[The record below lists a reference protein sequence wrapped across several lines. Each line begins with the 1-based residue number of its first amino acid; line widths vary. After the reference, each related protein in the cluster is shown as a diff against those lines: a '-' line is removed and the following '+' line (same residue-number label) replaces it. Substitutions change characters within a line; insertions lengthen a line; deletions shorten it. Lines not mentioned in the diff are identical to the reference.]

1 MEDFTNGS
9 TEAAGDD
16 SHPME
21 FLLSE
26 ALSLDLPRAGDI
38 RRGEVIEHLRNA
50 ILVDIGAKSEGI
62 ISGSELDTLSPDERD
77 ELAVGREVAV
87 YVVDPEDD
95 EGNIVLSYARA
106 AEEEDWRRA
115 QELADSADVYQ
126 GKVVGYNK
134 GGLLVAVG
142 RLRGFM
148 PISQLGPSR
157 NFSREKSPAGQLQR
171 IVGDTISAK
180 VMEVDRSRNR
190 LILSERA
197 ATREKRAAQREKL
210 FEELEAGVTQSGR
223 VVNLT
228 DFGAF
233 VDIGGLE
240 GLVHISEIS
249 WKRVNDPRSVLEI
262 GDEVDVYVLDVDRDR
277 QRVALSLKRLQTD
290 PWTIVDELYSEGQL
304 VEASVT
310 KLAQFGAF
318 ARIQDDYELEG
329 LIHISE
335 LSEEHVSHPRE
346 VVRPGETLTLR
357 VIRVDPEQR
366 QIGLSLKQ
374 VASSRYMEMDLAQAQ
389 EATGAG
395 FAGSGESADSG
406 ELADTF
412 EPGYEDE
419 EE

>member
-1 MEDFTNGS
+1 MDNFTNGS
-9 TEAAGDD
+9 TETAGED
-16 SHPME
+16 SHGME
-21 FLLSE
+21 FFLSE
-26 ALSLDLPRAGDI
+26 ELSLDLPRAGDI

-62 ISGSELDTLSPDERD
+62 ISGSELDTLSPEERD
-77 ELAVGREVAV
+77 ELAVGNEVAV
-87 YVVDPEDD
+87 YVVDPEDE

-115 QELADSADVYQ
+115 QELADTADVYQ

-157 NFSREKSPAGQLQR
+157 NFSREKSSASQLQR
-171 IVGDTISAK
+171 IVGEMISAK

-210 FEELEAGVTQSGR
+210 FEELEAGVARSGR

-233 VDIGGLE
+233 VDIGGIE

-249 WKRVNDPRSVLEI
+249 WKRVNDPRTVLEI

-277 QRVALSLKRLQTD
+277 QRVALSLKRMQTD
-290 PWTIVDELYSEGQL
+290 PWTIVDQLYSEGQL
-304 VEASVT
+304 VEAAVT

-335 LSEEHVSHPRE
+335 LSEEHVAHPRE

-374 VASSRYMEMDLAQAQ
+374 VASSRYMEFDIAQAQ
-389 EATGAG
+389 EATGND
-395 FAGSGESADSG
+395 FDV
-406 ELADTF
+406 
-412 EPGYEDE
+412 EPYSFEDE

>member
-1 MEDFTNGS
+1 MDDYTNGS
-9 TEAAGDD
+9 TETAGND
-16 SHPME
+16 SHPMD

-26 ALSLDLPRAGDI
+26 ELSLDLPRAGDI

-62 ISGSELDTLSPDERD
+62 ISGSELDALSPDERD
-77 ELAVGREVAV
+77 ELAVGNEVAV

-106 AEEEDWRRA
+106 AEEEDWRLA
-115 QELADSADVYQ
+115 QQLADTSDVYQ

-157 NFSREKSPAGQLQR
+157 NFSREKSSSTQLQR
-171 IVGDTISAK
+171 IVGETISAK

-197 ATREKRAAQREKL
+197 ATRERRAAQRELL
-210 FEELEAGVTQSGR
+210 FDELEAGETRSGR

-249 WKRVNDPRSVLEI
+249 WKRVNDPRTVLAI
-262 GDEVDVYVLDVDRDR
+262 GDEVEVYVLDVDRDR

-304 VEASVT
+304 VAATVT

-335 LSEEHVSHPRE
+335 LSDDHITHPRE
-346 VVRPGETLTLR
+346 VVRPGEALTLR

-374 VASSRYMEMDLAQAQ
+374 VASAQYMELDLAQAS
-389 EATGAG
+389 EDA
-395 FAGSGESADSG
+395 SAY
-406 ELADTF
+406 F
-412 EPGYEDE
+412 E
-419 EE
+419 EEEE

>member
-1 MEDFTNGS
+1 MDDYTNGS
-9 TEAAGDD
+9 TETAGEN
-16 SHPME
+16 SHPMD

-26 ALSLDLPRAGDI
+26 ELSLDLPRSGDI

-62 ISGSELDTLSPDERD
+62 ISGSELDALSPDERD
-77 ELAVGREVAV
+77 ELAVGKEVAV

-106 AEEEDWRRA
+106 AEEEDWRLA
-115 QELADSADVYQ
+115 QQLADTSDVYQ

-157 NFSREKSPAGQLQR
+157 NFSREKSSATQLQR
-171 IVGDTISAK
+171 IVGETISAK

-197 ATREKRAAQREKL
+197 ATRERRAAQREQL
-210 FEELEAGVTQSGR
+210 FDVLEAGETRSGR

-249 WKRVNDPRSVLEI
+249 WKRVNDPRTVLGI
-262 GDEVDVYVLDVDRDR
+262 GDEVEVYVLDVDRDR

-304 VEASVT
+304 VAATVT

-335 LSEEHVSHPRE
+335 LSDDHITHPRE
-346 VVRPGETLTLR
+346 VVRPGEALTLR

-374 VASSRYMEMDLAQAQ
+374 VSSAQYMELDLAQAS
-389 EATGAG
+389 EDA
-395 FAGSGESADSG
+395 SAY
-406 ELADTF
+406 F
-412 EPGYEDE
+412 E
-419 EE
+419 EEEE

>member
-1 MEDFTNGS
+1 MEDIAHGS
-9 TEAAGDD
+9 ADKAGDE
-16 SHPME
+16 SQSME
-21 FLLSE
+21 FLLSDE
-26 ALSLDLPRAGDI
+26 LSLDLPRAGDI

-62 ISGSELDTLSPDERD
+62 IAGSELDALSPEERD
-77 ELAVGREVAV
+77 ELAVGNEVAV
-87 YVVDPEDD
+87 YVVDPEDED
-95 EGNIVLSYARA
+95 GNIVLSYTRA
-106 AEEEDWRRA
+106 AEEEDWRLA
-115 QELADSADVYQ
+115 QELADTSDVYQ

-157 NFSREKSPAGQLQR
+157 NFSREKAPAMQLQR
-171 IVGDTISAK
+171 IVGETISAK

-197 ATREKRAAQREKL
+197 ATREKRAAQRERL
-210 FEELEAGVTQSGR
+210 FDELETGEVRSGR

-233 VDIGGLE
+233 VDIGGIE

-249 WKRVNDPRSVLEI
+249 WKRVNDPRTVLAI

-304 VEASVT
+304 LEATVT

-335 LSEEHVSHPRE
+335 LSDDHVTHPRE
-346 VVRPGETLTLR
+346 VVRPGQPLTLR

-374 VASSRYMEMDLAQAQ
+374 VASSRYMEQDLAQAH
-389 EATGAG
+389 EAAG
-395 FAGSGESADSG
+395 MYD
-406 ELADTF
+406 
-412 EPGYEDE
+412 DE